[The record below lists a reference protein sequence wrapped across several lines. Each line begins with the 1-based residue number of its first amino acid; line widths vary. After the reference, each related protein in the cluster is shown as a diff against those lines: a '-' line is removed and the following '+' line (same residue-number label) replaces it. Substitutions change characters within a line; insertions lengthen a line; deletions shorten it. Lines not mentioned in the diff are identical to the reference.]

1 MEQKPSDS
9 ALTFEAIKLGM
20 TQDKNGVVLKLS
32 VHPQDCPPQLHT
44 DWVGAR
50 YQIAMVRLEDDGTPT
65 VREDKVSAKK
75 AVAMAG
81 MLCQEPKFQ
90 AWLWKTGISTEPN
103 EEGAAE
109 ALRHHLLVKSRSEL
123 ATDEKARKK
132 FYELKASFEADLDR
146 GEI

>member
-1 MEQKPSDS
+1 MEQKPSDN

-20 TQDKNGVVLKLS
+20 TQDKNGIVLKLS

-50 YQIAMVRLEDDGTPT
+50 YQVAMVRLEDDGTPT
-65 VREDKVSAKK
+65 IREDKVSAKK
-75 AVAMAG
+75 AVAIAN
-81 MLCQEPKFQ
+81 MLCREPKFQ

-103 EEGAAE
+103 EDGAVE
-109 ALRHHLLVKSRSEL
+109 ALYQHLLIKSRSEL
-123 ATDEKARKK
+123 ASDEKARKK

-146 GEI
+146 DEI